1 MPAMGSA
8 PPVPTRE
15 STTAPARHHSP
26 PRLRARDRLF
36 RLDLRLMP
44 YLLVSPFFLLF
55 LAFGL
60 FPLLFNGVVA
70 FRTWRLDDP
79 SRDGWAGLSN
89 FQRLVGDDSF
99 WNALYNTLG
108 IFVLSTVPQ
117 LLLALVIASLL
128 NRRLRAQTWLRV
140 GALLPYVTPIVA
152 STLVFKVVFDRDN
165 GVANWVLSFIGLS
178 STANPIDWHAT
189 KTASWIAIATMVNW
203 KWVGYNALL
212 YLAAMQTVPRDVYE
226 AAALDGAG
234 QWRQLWRITVPM
246 IRPVVIF
253 TVVLSTIG
261 GLQLF
266 TEPMLFDLNSQA
278 ATGGSGGQW
287 QTVAQLVYK
296 VGWKDLNLGYAA
308 AMSWALFAII
318 AVIAAVNA
326 LLTNRLGGGRR

>member
-1 MPAMGSA
+1 MSATGSA
-8 PPVPTRE
+8 PPAPTRE
-15 STTAPARHHSP
+15 STTEPGRGPRA
-26 PRLRARDRLF
+26 PRLGWRDRAL
-36 RLDLRLMP
+36 RLDVRLMP
-44 YLLVSPFFLLF
+44 YVLISPFFLLF

-79 SRDGWAGLSN
+79 TLDGWAGLAN
-89 FQRLVGDDSF
+89 FRRLFGDDAF
-99 WNALYNTLG
+99 WNALYNTSG
-108 IFVLSTVPQ
+108 IFILSTVPQ
-117 LLLALVIASLL
+117 LLLALIIASLL
-128 NRRLRAQTWLRV
+128 NRRLRAQTWFRM

-152 STLVFKVVFDRDN
+152 STLVFKVVFERDH
-165 GVANWVLSFIGLS
+165 GIANWALSFLGLS
-178 STANPIDWHAT
+178 SAANPIDWHAT

-203 KWVGYNALL
+203 KWIGYNALL
-212 YLAAMQTVPRDVYE
+212 YLGAMQTVPRDVYE
-226 AAALDGAG
+226 AAALDGAS

-266 TEPMLFDLNSQA
+266 TEPMLYDLNVQG

-287 QTVAQLVYK
+287 QTVAQLIYK

-308 AMSWALFAII
+308 AMSWALFLII
-318 AVIAAVNA
+318 LVITLANA
-326 LLTNRLGGGRR
+326 LLTNRLGGGRK